1 MPGDL
6 IYADPPYAGRHV
18 DYFNSWSEAD
28 EIDLA
33 DILKQLPSGFI
44 LSTWHSNGVQEE
56 YTFRKK
62 LGRSSIPSFIT

>member
-1 MPGDL
+1 L

-33 DILKQLPSGFI
+33 DVLKQLSCGFI
-44 LSTWHSNGVQEE
+44 LSTWHSNE
-56 YTFRKK
+56 FRKNALIEK
-62 LGRSSIPSFIT
+62 NWDDSRNRIWRSS